1 MHKIN
6 PLLVIVTIFLAFVG
20 LLGIQSL
27 KVYADPFSQSTAQNE
42 ACQGIAVGSSTN
54 PCSSDS
60 GSSLGKI
67 ISDIINI
74 LSLVLGAV
82 AMVMIII
89 AGFKYVTSGGD
100 TNGVASAKNT
110 IIYAIIGIVVAALGQ
125 ILVHFV
131 LTTTQTAVDNSSSS
145 SQTTTPPV
153 QAKK

>member
-1 MHKIN
+1 
-6 PLLVIVTIFLAFVG
+6 
-20 LLGIQSL
+20 
-27 KVYADPFSQSTAQNE
+27 
-42 ACQGIAVGSSTN
+42 
-54 PCSSDS
+54 
-60 GSSLGKI
+60 
-67 ISDIINI
+67 
-74 LSLVLGAV
+74 
-82 AMVMIII
+82 MVMIII

-153 QAKK
+153 QAK

>member
-27 KVYADPFSQSTAQNE
+27 KVYADPFSQSTSQNE
-42 ACQGIAVGSSTN
+42 ACQGISAGSSTN

-67 ISDIINI
+67 ISDIINL

-82 AMVMIII
+82 AVIMIII
-89 AGFKYVTSGGD
+89 GGFKYVTSGGD
-100 TNGVASAKNT
+100 TNSVASAKNT
-110 IIYAIIGIVVAALGQ
+110 IIYAIIGIVLAAVGQ
-125 ILVHFV
+125 VLVHFV
-131 LTTTQTAVDNSSSS
+131 LTTAQTAVNNSSSS
-145 SQTTTPPV
+145 PQTTTPPV